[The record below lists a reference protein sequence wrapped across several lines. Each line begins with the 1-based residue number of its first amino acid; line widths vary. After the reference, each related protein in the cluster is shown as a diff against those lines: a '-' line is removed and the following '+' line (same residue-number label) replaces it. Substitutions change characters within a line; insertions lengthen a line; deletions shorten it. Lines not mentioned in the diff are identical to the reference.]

1 MGQKEQIIEYCQ
13 EHGSITPMEAVNNL
27 GCMRLAARMAEIREN
42 GWSVTAQRV
51 EGRNRNGRKVYYMRY
66 SIKPGVRGDV

>member
-27 GCMRLAARMAEIREN
+27 GCMRLAARIAEIRRD
-42 GWSVTAQRV
+42 GWKVAAYRV
-51 EGRNRNGRKVYYMRY
+51 EGKNRNGRKVYFMRY
-66 SIKPGVRGDV
+66 SISPGVKKDV